1 MLLSEKGTGSANK
14 AFHEDS
20 CSRGGRMEAPLAGV
34 LEFNCKKKATW
45 RAREPQRQTIK
56 RKQGVHPGAA
66 GETGGNADPLLG
78 WKPANR
84 TVKERRQLN
93 RDVEAPGKGDK
104 CQKGNNM
111 SV

>member
-1 MLLSEKGTGSANK
+1 MLLSEKGSGSANK

-20 CSRGGRMEAPLAGV
+20 CSRGGRTEAPLAGV

-45 RAREPQRQTIK
+45 RARAPQRQAIK

-66 GETGGNADPLLG
+66 GETGGNAGPLPRLE
-78 WKPANR
+78 ASR

-93 RDVEAPGKGDK
+93 RDVEAPGKCDK
-104 CQKGNNM
+104 CQKGKNT

>member
-20 CSRGGRMEAPLAGV
+20 CSRGGRKEAPLAGV

-66 GETGGNADPLLG
+66 GETGGNADPLPRL
-78 WKPANR
+78 
-84 TVKERRQLN
+84 
-93 RDVEAPGKGDK
+93 EASQQD
-104 CQKGNNM
+104 
-111 SV
+111 S